1 MSKNNLALAAICL
14 ASLMFGLE
22 ISSVPVT
29 LPVLQRVF
37 DGDFRDTQ
45 WIMNAYTLAVTT
57 VLMATGAL
65 ADRYG
70 RRKAF
75 LVSVTL
81 FGLTSLLCG
90 LAQNLPMLIVGRALQ
105 GASGGAMLIC
115 EVAVLSHQFNA
126 GSERARAFSIWG
138 VVLGIGLGFGP
149 TIGGFLVDTLGWQWV
164 FLLHVVIAPVTL
176 MLLWFN
182 VQESRDP
189 HAQTLDI
196 AGVITLSLA
205 VFGLVFAI
213 TQGAEIG
220 VTGTMLTLGGTAL
233 ATAGFIWAERTSP
246 RPMFDFSV
254 FKAPRFSGALMGS
267 IGMNFSFWPFM
278 IYIPI
283 YFQIGLGYDTTTA
296 GLALLAY
303 TLPTLVFPPL
313 GERVI
318 ARFGAA
324 TAVPAGLFTIGLG
337 FFLMKLGSMASHPS
351 ALTMLPGC
359 VIAGAGLGLTNTPVT
374 NTVTGAVSADRAG
387 MASGI
392 DMTARMLTLAINIA
406 LMGAILMAGILRELQ
421 ARLLESADATL
432 LHRLAERIVAGD
444 VDGMPALKALDP
456 SGAVI
461 RAALS
466 HGFGWAMLYGGI
478 GVWGLAALSLWVFRR
493 ESSDGELHQLT
504 SQ

>member
-1 MSKNNLALAAICL
+1 
-14 ASLMFGLE
+14 
-22 ISSVPVT
+22 
-29 LPVLQRVF
+29 
-37 DGDFRDTQ
+37 
-45 WIMNAYTLAVTT
+45 
-57 VLMATGAL
+57 
-65 ADRYG
+65 
-70 RRKAF
+70 
-75 LVSVTL
+75 
-81 FGLTSLLCG
+81 
-90 LAQNLPMLIVGRALQ
+90 
-105 GASGGAMLIC
+105 
-115 EVAVLSHQFNA
+115 
-126 GSERARAFSIWG
+126 
-138 VVLGIGLGFGP
+138 
-149 TIGGFLVDTLGWQWV
+149 
-164 FLLHVVIAPVTL
+164 
-176 MLLWFN
+176 
-182 VQESRDP
+182 
-189 HAQTLDI
+189 
-196 AGVITLSLA
+196 
-205 VFGLVFAI
+205 
-213 TQGAEIG
+213 
-220 VTGTMLTLGGTAL
+220 
-233 ATAGFIWAERTSP
+233 
-246 RPMFDFSV
+246 MFDFSV

-392 DMTARMLTLAINIA
+392 DMTARMLTLAVNIA
-406 LMGAILMAGILRELQ
+406 LMGAILMSGILRELQ
-421 ARLLESADATL
+421 ARLPESVDATL

-444 VDGMPALKALDP
+444 VDGIPALKALDP